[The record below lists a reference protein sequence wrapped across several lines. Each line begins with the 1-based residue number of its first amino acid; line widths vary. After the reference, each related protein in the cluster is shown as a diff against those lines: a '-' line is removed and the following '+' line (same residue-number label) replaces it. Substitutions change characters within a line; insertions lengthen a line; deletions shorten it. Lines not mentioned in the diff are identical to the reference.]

1 MEGDGWPK
9 QPYLGKSNHSAFSNT
24 GLPWNKTLLEISNPF
39 SRQHELMIDC
49 AGFDVLKKKK
59 KRLVLD
65 YWLKMLTPSL
75 ATQLTVAVSDEAGRQ
90 TT

>member
-39 SRQHELMIDC
+39 SWQHEIMIDC
-49 AGFDVLKKKK
+49 AGFDVLKKK
-59 KRLVLD
+59 R
-65 YWLKMLTPSL
+65 
-75 ATQLTVAVSDEAGRQ
+75 GRF
-90 TT
+90 